1 MAARRRM
8 FRRRRAGVLLAFFL
22 IVITAT
28 VIVPRIAASAAAAD
42 ARGTLADLAEVAD
55 GVLAVSPSVVSSEAS
70 AALASARDAAVAAHP
85 ADDKAAATAHA
96 MAAAVAAFK
105 NAAVADARNVLGN
118 WSDAEQSV
126 EDELYAQMKALGKA
140 TPEKLA
146 AALAATST
154 AADAVR
160 ASAQQYRDGI
170 IAAAKSSSAQPTGG
184 SVDAQLQYL
193 LAHAT
198 DYNTAEWGD
207 YNPAGGDCVNF
218 ASQGLL
224 ARGWVMDDSW
234 HSGGPWKA
242 SKAWR
247 ATADIDAYLTAQ
259 GFTYSTIDD
268 LDRVRVG
275 DIGVFNWGETGPGLD
290 HTMTVSRV
298 EYSPDGPVISFAS
311 HNTDGQYRPMPKTL
325 TDKGSGST
333 ARIYSI
339 P

>member
-1 MAARRRM
+1 M
-8 FRRRRAGVLLAFFL
+8 FRRRRAGVLLVIVL
-22 IVITAT
+22 IVLVA
-28 VIVPRIAASAAAAD
+28 VVVPRIASASAAAEV
-42 ARGTLADLAEVAD
+42 RHTLGGLVAVAD
-55 GVLAVSPSVVSSEAS
+55 DAAAVPSSVAPAEAS
-70 AALASARDAAVAAHP
+70 AALASARDAAGSAQP
-85 ADDKAAATAHA
+85 TDEQAAASADEMST
-96 MAAAVAAFK
+96 AVAAFRK
-105 NAAVADARNVLGN
+105 AAVAGAEDVLAN
-118 WSDAEQSV
+118 WSDAEKGV
-126 EDELYAQMKALGKA
+126 EDALYAEINALRKAP
-140 TPEKLA
+140 PEKLA

-160 ASAQQYRDGI
+160 ADAQAYRDGI

-184 SVDAQLQYL
+184 SAAAQVDYL

-224 ARGWVMDDSW
+224 ARGWVMDAAW
-234 HSGGPWKA
+234 HSDGPWTA

-247 ATADIDAYLTAQ
+247 STPDIDAYLAAQ
-259 GFTYSTIDD
+259 GFSYATIET

-275 DIGVFNWGETGPGLD
+275 DVGIFNWGDTGPGLD

-298 EYSPDGPVISFAS
+298 EYSPGGPVISFAS

-325 TDKGSGST
+325 TDKESGST
-333 ARIYSI
+333 VRIYSI